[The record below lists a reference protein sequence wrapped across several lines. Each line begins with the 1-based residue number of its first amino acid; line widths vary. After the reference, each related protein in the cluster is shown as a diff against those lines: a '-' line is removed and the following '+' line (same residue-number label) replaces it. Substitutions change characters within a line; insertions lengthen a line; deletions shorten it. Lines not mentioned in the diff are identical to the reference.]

1 MEEKKLPDKKISAS
15 TKEHSVVGD
24 LGKYVMEEYII
35 PKTKDV
41 LHDTFAGIASMCSDA
56 VQGALNKAFYGE
68 DNHTRR
74 SGSSAV
80 QRTGYTTYS
89 RPASQTSSTV
99 KRDSVGNRSS
109 VEVKYIWVD
118 DEQSARDI
126 ISSLKELIDNYDK
139 AKVADLYGMLTPKV
153 QTSFTDFKYGWTD
166 ASQFG
171 YHKEYTG
178 EHRGQ
183 YLIDLPRPIDV
194 TNV

>member
-109 VEVKYIWVD
+109 VEVKYI
-118 DEQSARDI
+118 
-126 ISSLKELIDNYDK
+126 
-139 AKVADLYGMLTPKV
+139 
-153 QTSFTDFKYGWTD
+153 
-166 ASQFG
+166 
-171 YHKEYTG
+171 
-178 EHRGQ
+178 
-183 YLIDLPRPIDV
+183 
-194 TNV
+194 

>member
-1 MEEKKLPDKKISAS
+1 MDEPKKKINAS

-24 LGKYVMEEYII
+24 LGKYVMDEYIV

-41 LHDTFAGIASMCSDA
+41 LHDTFAGLANMCSDA

-68 DNHTRR
+68 DRHNVRR
-74 SGSSAV
+74 TSSS
-80 QRTGYTTYS
+80 TSSSYTTYS
-89 RPASQTSSTV
+89 RPASQSV
-99 KRDSVGNRSS
+99 VAKRDSVGQRSS
-109 VEVKYIWVD
+109 VDVKYIWVD
-118 DEQSARDI
+118 DEESARNI
-126 ISSLKELIDNYDK
+126 ISNLKENIDNYNK
-139 AKVADLYGMLTPKV
+139 AKVADLYDMLNPKV

-194 TNV
+194 TNI

>member
-1 MEEKKLPDKKISAS
+1 MAEQNDSKKKISAT
-15 TKEHSVVGD
+15 TKEHSIVGD
-24 LGKYVMEEYII
+24 LGKYVMDEYIV

-74 SGSSAV
+74 SSTGIS
-80 QRTGYTTYS
+80 RTNYTTYS
-89 RPASQTSSTV
+89 RPAGQVSQV
-99 KRDSVGNRSS
+99 RRDNVGSRSS

-118 DEQSARDI
+118 DEDSAKI
-126 ISSLKELIDNYDK
+126 IVASLKELIDNYGK
-139 AKVADLYGMLTPKV
+139 AKVADLYEMLTPKV

-166 ASQFG
+166 TSQFN

-194 TNV
+194 TNI